1 MKDIRIGSLTLEN
14 FKCHDHFHM
23 ELGGADGVLS
33 GDNAVGKTS
42 VYDAFVWLLWG
53 GDSARVCEKV
63 IEVKPLAPS
72 GRVRDR
78 RAVTSVEAVLLVD
91 GAPLRLRRQYREV
104 WSGEKFGGHTSEYF
118 VDGVPCRK
126 QEYTRRVEELAAEE
140 IFRVLTNV
148 NFFARDM
155 DWQRRRE
162 LLCRAA
168 GLPGDRALMAL
179 HPEFSELLSAM
190 GERDTE
196 EYRRWLN
203 AQVKDL
209 TRAGNDLPARIS
221 ECEKTL
227 HQVEGLDFGEA
238 RERLAALKG
247 KQEALSARLFD
258 PAAGADRARLESAR
272 QRRDSLRRE
281 TRHYREALGELEQ
294 RQNALRGR
302 TFRGD
307 RCPACGQTLPPD
319 QVRAAKARFQEEL
332 RREAEELAAREER
345 LRRESLRAEEAL
357 GNLEEEVKEKE
368 ALLPGEPGE
377 EVRRE
382 LQAVR
387 REMEELQRVLDQEA
401 LHTYAGKRLEELR
414 QQEREAAAR
423 LEEYQ
428 GRLGELDKFSAF
440 RAGFLE
446 ESVNALFREVR
457 FRLFREKVGGGLEDR
472 CDVTVEGVPYINVN
486 NGGRIRA
493 GMDIIRAMSE
503 LWEVRLP
510 LFIDNAEGVTRLP
523 ETACQRIAL
532 RVAPGPLR
540 AEREEEGVWQA
551 GPFSRYM

>member
-1 MKDIRIGSLTLEN
+1 MFLPVSQRDMAQSITRRDALCEGGLGIEISDKDAI
-14 FKCHDHFHM
+14 M
-23 ELGGADGVLS
+23 ELTERPLVLPCKRSFAERSDVMLYREDRSGQQISQLGYGCMRFTRKGGSIDFEKAEREVLRAVEGGVNYLDTAYIYPGS
-33 GDNAVGKTS
+33 EECVGKIVEKNHLRS
-42 VYDAFVWLLWG
+42 
-53 GDSARVCEKV
+53 RVK
-63 IEVKPLAPS
+63 IATKLP
-72 GRVRDR
+72 
-78 RAVTSVEAVLLVD
+78 
-91 GAPLRLRRQYREV
+91 QY
-104 WSGEKFGGHTSEYF
+104 
-118 VDGVPCRK
+118 
-126 QEYTRRVEELAAEE
+126 
-140 IFRVLTNV
+140 
-148 NFFARDM
+148 
-155 DWQRRRE
+155 
-162 LLCRAA
+162 
-168 GLPGDRALMAL
+168 LM
-179 HPEFSELLSAM
+179 
-190 GERDTE
+190 RT
-196 EYRRWLN
+196 
-203 AQVKDL
+203 
-209 TRAGNDLPARIS
+209 
-221 ECEKTL
+221 
-227 HQVEGLDFGEA
+227 
-238 RERLAALKG
+238 
-247 KQEALSARLFD
+247 
-258 PAAGADRARLESAR
+258 PAAIDR
-272 QRRDSLRRE
+272 
-281 TRHYREALGELEQ
+281 
-294 RQNALRGR
+294 
-302 TFRGD
+302 
-307 RCPACGQTLPPD
+307 
-319 QVRAAKARFQEEL
+319 VFQEEL

-503 LWEVRLP
+503 LWGVRLP

-540 AEREEEGVWQA
+540 AKREEEGVWQA

>member
-53 GDSARVCEKV
+53 GDSAGVCEKV

-91 GAPLRLRRQYREV
+91 GEPLRLRRQYREV

-126 QEYTRRVEELAAEE
+126 QEYLRRVEELAAEE
-140 IFRVLTNV
+140 PFRALTNV

-168 GLPGDRALMAL
+168 GLPGDRTLMAGN
-179 HPEFSELLSAM
+179 PQFSGLLSAM

-209 TRAGNDLPARIS
+209 TRAGNDLPARIN

-281 TRHYREALGELEQ
+281 TRHYREALEELEQ
-294 RQNALRGR
+294 RRNALRGR

-307 RCPACGQTLPPD
+307 RCPACGQALPAD

-332 RREAEELAAREER
+332 RREAEELAGREER

-357 GNLEEEVKEKE
+357 GNLEQEVKEQE
-368 ALLPGEPGE
+368 SRLPGAPGE

-382 LQAVR
+382 
-387 REMEELQRVLDQEA
+387 MESLQRVLDQEA
-401 LHTYAGKRLEELR
+401 LRTYAGKRLEELR

-428 GRLGELDKFSAF
+428 GRLEELDKFSAF

-457 FRLFREKVGGGLEDR
+457 FRLFREKVGGGLEER

-503 LWEVRLP
+503 LWGVRLP

-532 RVAPGPLR
+532 RVAPGLLR
-540 AEREEEGVWQA
+540 VEREEEGVWQA
-551 GPFSRYM
+551 DPFSRYM